1 MKKTLYVCVYYF
13 VKILG
18 LCPFTRKKG
27 RFVKVSHVGMSY
39 NVLITILYSRAFVK
53 AIQNRHSIRLSQET
67 PLAVI
72 IDTFTHVLSYSTI
85 VSSWLV
91 CAFRQKIFIKVFQS
105 FKNVEN
111 LENDLLPS
119 MHCSKNGLEEN
130 LKEFRARFIVVN
142 LICII
147 FTGSTVVIISMCEDM
162 KNQSWFWFIYNI
174 PINVTFNVAFI
185 LTEFM
190 RCLRKHYKIINREA
204 SKLARS
210 RKRSFARMPMAF
222 SKKLQTIG
230 RIHSDLTE
238 LGETVVKLFSLPV
251 LMTVHG
257 HSANI
262 ILAIHG
268 LYRIL
273 KSDQSMGGPCV
284 LYAPTVKFMIYS
296 IIIFFICSIPVS
308 TCNEADKTLRIIGQ
322 IPYEWHEEEMHN
334 KMIKNLMFQLYQKRL
349 QVSIFGFFNLDYS
362 LFRNVW
368 IVIIMYLIFVLQLDP
383 SSFIFAILK

>member
-1 MKKTLYVCVYYF
+1 MKKNLYVCVYYF
-13 VKILG
+13 IKILG
-18 LCPFTRKKG
+18 LCPFTREKG

-39 NVLITILYSRAFVK
+39 NILITILYSRAFIK

-72 IDTFTHVLSYSTI
+72 IDSFTHVLSYSTI
-85 VSSWLV
+85 VSSWLI
-91 CAFRQKIFIKVFQS
+91 CAFRQNIFIK
-105 FKNVEN
+105 
-111 LENDLLPS
+111 
-119 MHCSKNGLEEN
+119 
-130 LKEFRARFIVVN
+130 
-142 LICII
+142 
-147 FTGSTVVIISMCEDM
+147 
-162 KNQSWFWFIYNI
+162 SWFWFIYNI

-230 RIHSDLTE
+230 RIHSDLTD

-251 LMTVHG
+251 LMVVHG

-262 ILAIHG
+262 MLAIHG

-308 TCNEADKTLRIIGQ
+308 TCNEADKTLRIIEE
-322 IPYEWHEEEMHN
+322 IPYEWYEEEMHN
-334 KMIKNLMFQLYQKRL
+334 KMVTTNVLSIAFDKESD
-349 QVSIFGFFNLDYS
+349 VSIISKKTAIYLEMQ
-362 LFRNVW
+362 VW
-368 IVIIMYLIFVLQLDP
+368 IVIIMYLVFVLQLDP